1 MAQDLYF
8 STHIRQSMFFSVGQ
22 TREQKEAELIPKM
35 QEAVNYGL
43 RVLES
48 AFEHLDIKAGNSDSE
63 DEEVTGRVEAIL
75 EPKVCFKAFHFSEYT
90 NVTEMNLEHV
100 FNLFVIYSYTGSL
113 CGQTTSLSDWFP
125 GVHGT
130 G

>member
-1 MAQDLYF
+1 MYDEEIVETLKPDGLEKQPEQVANSFINKALHYW
-8 STHIRQSMFFSVGQ
+8 FFDDVADVNAAFGSFKEINVLPKEK

-63 DEEVTGRVEAIL
+63 DEEVPDKVEAIL
-75 EPKVCFKAFHFSEYT
+75 EPKVRS
-90 NVTEMNLEHV
+90 
-100 FNLFVIYSYTGSL
+100 
-113 CGQTTSLSDWFP
+113 
-125 GVHGT
+125 
-130 G
+130 